1 MAYTIRN
8 TDGTILVL
16 LGDGKVDT
24 NSTSIALIGKNY
36 GNYGEFWNNNLIKLM
51 GHFANSSSPTNPL
64 KGQIYYNTITR
75 KLNVFDEEWEPING
89 ARVSNTLPTTLS
101 EGDLWFDESNNQLYI
116 DTESGIKLIG
126 PKFSSQIG
134 DNGWVLPTLLI
145 QDNTNGTS
153 GNVKQVTL
161 LRNYGTT
168 LGYVANEKFT
178 IATTS
183 TNAYITTATTSTVK
197 GLTILG
203 DIRASE
209 TVYANTLTVTSSIVF
224 PTNERVSKIVDVD
237 FEVQIG
243 NFIFRMYAPPGPS
256 LYPQMKTASGTVS
269 VLAVGFYIKM
279 NEPLAEFSRTISLTT
294 TDTNIIDPDPSIDFD
309 EVGDMLQMIMTDNI
323 NFNTYR
329 VTMQLVGT
337 GNKAS
342 IVLEKLV

>member
-24 NSTSIALIGKNY
+24 NSTSIALIGKNF
-36 GNYGEFWNNNLIKLM
+36 GNYGELWNNNLIKLM
-51 GHFANSSSPTNPL
+51 GNFANSSAPVNPV
-64 KGQIYYNTITR
+64 KGQIYYNTISR
-75 KLNVFDEEWEPING
+75 KLNIYDTEWEPING
-89 ARVSNTLPTTLS
+89 ARVSPSRPAALS
-101 EGDLWFDESNNQLYI
+101 EGDFWFDKANNQLYI
-116 DTESGIKLIG
+116 ESETGTRLVG
-126 PKFSSQIG
+126 PAFSSQIG
-134 DNGWVLPTLLI
+134 DNGWTLPSTPI

-153 GNVKQVTL
+153 GNVRQVTL

-183 TNAYITTATTSTVK
+183 TNAYITTATTSTIK

-209 TVYANTLTVTSSIVF
+209 IVYANTLTVASNIVY
-224 PTNERVSKIVDVD
+224 PVSDRVAKIVDVN

-243 NFIFRMYAPPGPS
+243 NFIFKMYAPPGPS
-256 LYPQMKTASGTVS
+256 LYPQMKTASGTVN
-269 VLAVGFYIKM
+269 VLAIGFYIKVD
-279 NEPLAEFSRTISLTT
+279 ETVEQFTQDISLTT
-294 TDTNIIDPDPSIDFD
+294 TDVNILDPSVAFDFD
-309 EVGDMLQMIMTDNI
+309 EVGDMLQMILTDNT
-323 NFNTYR
+323 NLNTYR

-342 IVLEKLV
+342 IVLERLV